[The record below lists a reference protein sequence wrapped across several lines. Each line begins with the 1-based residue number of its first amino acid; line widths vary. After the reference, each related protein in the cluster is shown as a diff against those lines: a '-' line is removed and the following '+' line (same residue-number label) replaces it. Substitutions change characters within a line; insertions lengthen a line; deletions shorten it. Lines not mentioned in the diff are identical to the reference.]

1 MKKERIIYFSYHLL
15 QWSVFLLAPLYLYFT
30 VLVGAAGHYAGSGD
44 VFLGFLFYSI
54 IQFVFLIL
62 AKIIRNKMRGIVRFL
77 LIVLLLIPCI
87 YLGVLLVPASREQ
100 SLLAV
105 IIILFLLV
113 NSIVIFGVF
122 KGIIPEIKNRD
133 WFNWRYWLQ

>member
-1 MKKERIIYFSYHLL
+1 
-15 QWSVFLLAPLYLYFT
+15 
-30 VLVGAAGHYAGSGD
+30 
-44 VFLGFLFYSI
+44 
-54 IQFVFLIL
+54 
-62 AKIIRNKMRGIVRFL
+62 
-77 LIVLLLIPCI
+77 LLIPCI